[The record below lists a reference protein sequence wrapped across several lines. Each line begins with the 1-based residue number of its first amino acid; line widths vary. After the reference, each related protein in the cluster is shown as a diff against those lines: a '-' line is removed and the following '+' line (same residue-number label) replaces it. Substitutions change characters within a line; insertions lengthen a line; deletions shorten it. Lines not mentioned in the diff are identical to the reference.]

1 MSVLF
6 NNDKTELIV
15 NCDCGCDDTIHFK
28 INVDDYEDY
37 AIMTYLNGNYFRDQY
52 SGFDVFKKKL
62 KKIWNI
68 IRNKDYHYSEICMS
82 KEEFITFKDYIN
94 SIQINSKPI
103 DDVDKEFVEEFVK
116 PENEP
121 DKWYC

>member
-6 NNDKTELIV
+6 NNDKTELIMT
-15 NCDCGCDDTIHFK
+15 CSCGCDDAIQLRVDTENHF
-28 INVDDYEDY
+28 DDFLVL
-37 AIMTYLNGNYFRDQY
+37 TYLNGNFFRDQY

-68 IRNKDYHYSEICMS
+68 IRNKDYHYSEIYMS

-94 SIQINSKPI
+94 SIQVNSKLI
-103 DDVDKEFVEEFVK
+103 DDVDKEFVE
-116 PENEP
+116 PDNEP
-121 DKWYC
+121 DNGITKL